1 MKIFKTVCLALVAVV
16 FTCSCNS
23 NEKKERQYIDL
34 GLSVNWADV
43 NEEGT
48 SIEEIGDYYLYS
60 DLSSMGE
67 KVIPSVKEA
76 EELIQNTTHEWTTI
90 NGIEG
95 YKFTAFNGNSI
106 FLPATGRITF
116 LSDLLRYFTFNLLGS
131 ASDTNEG
138 YYLLRRDDKYEDH
151 ILWFNKDTI
160 SILNEDDFSSWNHFA
175 ARRVEGGFNR
185 LFGE

>member
-1 MKIFKTVCLALVAVV
+1 MKNLKNVCIALVAIV
-16 FTCSCNS
+16 FTCSCS
-23 NEKKERQYIDL
+23 SEEKKERQYIDL

-48 SIEEIGDYYLYS
+48 SIEDIGDYYMYS

-90 NGIEG
+90 NGVEG
-95 YKFTAFNGNSI
+95 YKFTALNGNSI

-116 LSDLLRYFTFNLLGS
+116 LSDLLRYFTFTLLGS